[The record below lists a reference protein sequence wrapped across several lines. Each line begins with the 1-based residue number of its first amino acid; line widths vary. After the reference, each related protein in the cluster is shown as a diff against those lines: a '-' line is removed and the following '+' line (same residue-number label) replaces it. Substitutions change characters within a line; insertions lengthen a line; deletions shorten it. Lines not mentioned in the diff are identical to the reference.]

1 MPLENWEIDGFKN
14 YPYISHKFCA
24 PVKAA
29 NTKADLWKLNL
40 LIVSE
45 KKKQNKNK
53 WLKKKCR

>member
-45 KKKQNKNK
+45 KQKTKQKQMI
-53 WLKKKCR
+53 KKKM